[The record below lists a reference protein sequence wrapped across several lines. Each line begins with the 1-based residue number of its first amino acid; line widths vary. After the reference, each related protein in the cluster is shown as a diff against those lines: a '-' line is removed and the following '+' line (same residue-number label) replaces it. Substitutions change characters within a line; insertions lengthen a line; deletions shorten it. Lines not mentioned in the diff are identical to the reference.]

1 MKYLF
6 LLILFF
12 NFSFAHKINL
22 FITTE
27 DTNLEIYSYFAN
39 GAACKR
45 CKLIIKNEDKIILED
60 ILNEEGK
67 YKYKPTF
74 KNIEVIIDATGG
86 HIAKEK
92 IEVTNIKIEALKE
105 HIKEEDNK
113 KNLNIIIGLILIFF
127 IFFFLKRF
135 KK

>member
-6 LLILFF
+6 LLVLFF

-22 FITTE
+22 FITNE
-27 DTNLEIYSYFAN
+27 DENLEIYSYFAS
-39 GAACKR
+39 GAPCKK

-60 ILNEEGK
+60 VLNDEGK
-67 YKYKPTF
+67 YSYKPTF
-74 KNIEVIIDATGG
+74 KDIEVTIDASGG

-92 IEVTNIKIEALKE
+92 LEVTNIKFEDIKE
-105 HIKEEDNK
+105 HVKKEDNK
-113 KNLNIIIGLILIFF
+113 KYLNILIGLVLIFL
-127 IFFFLKRF
+127 FFLFLKRL